1 MTSYLVA
8 GLAARNFHALG
19 VVASAKELLVDEKV
33 NQVGQHFL
41 FQEKQ
46 NHIGNKK
53 TTGDTRIDAA
63 GPTSQNGRVN
73 ERKNK
78 TKDARCRRCSRSTA
92 GASTCPSRRVRRKW
106 PPVRPARPG
115 RTCRTSTA
123 APPESGKK
131 KFPNCFSGVPVF
143 PPKTSTAPLAAENIT
158 NWNKNETSQCNDR
171 VISSISDT
179 IFFSQR
185 KLHKRMVFPFSR
197 LNDHSASSGRKNNPM
212 NKI

>member
-73 ERKNK
+73 ERKKKQK
-78 TKDARCRRCSRSTA
+78 THVADGAAEALRVPALVRA
-92 GASTCPSRRVRRKW
+92 GAFGENGHLSGLHVLAALVALPQLLHLS
-106 PPVRPARPG
+106 PV
-115 RTCRTSTA
+115 
-123 APPESGKK
+123 K